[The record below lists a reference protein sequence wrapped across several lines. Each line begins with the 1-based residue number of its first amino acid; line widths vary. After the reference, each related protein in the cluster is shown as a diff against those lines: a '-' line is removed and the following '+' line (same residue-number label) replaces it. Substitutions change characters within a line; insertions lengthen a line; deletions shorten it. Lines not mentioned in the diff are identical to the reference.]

1 MAQVSVIIPAYN
13 AHEYIGECL
22 NSVLAQTLSDI
33 EILVVDDGSTDDTLS
48 CVQAFAATD
57 SRIKVFSQQNQY
69 AGVARNRGISEASGR
84 FLYFLDAD
92 DWIEPDALRVMVDS
106 ANLYESDV
114 VVARSEAFENRSG
127 SAWVLGYALNGVPYE
142 SVLKPVDY
150 AEHLFQYFMGWP
162 WDKLYRAD
170 FVAREQLQFQGL
182 RTTND
187 AYFVFCSLALASA
200 VTCCDRILFHHRANN
215 SKSLEGSRSMS
226 WHCALDAMN
235 SIDNKLKTLDLYP
248 AFRRSFCNWVMNYS
262 YWSVS
267 TLPNDVADA
276 YLNELAGVAADMPL
290 DKDYYPGLHERLFR
304 EFFNKTKSEL
314 LIANVVTNE
323 ALSEASHFLDEFAL
337 VIEEK
342 DRELVNLQNTLS
354 EAERRTDSVYQSH
367 SYRLGN
373 LFMKP
378 LRIIRDFLRRPK

>member
-69 AGVARNRGISEASGR
+69 AGVARNKGISEASGQ

-106 ANLYESDV
+106 ANKHGSDIV
-114 VVARSEAFENRSG
+114 IARSEAFDNRDG
-127 SAWVLGYALNGVPYE
+127 NAWLLGYALNGVPYNT
-142 SVLKPVDY
+142 VLKPSVY
-150 AEHLFQYFMGWP
+150 ADHLFQYFMGWP
-162 WDKLYRAD
+162 WDKLYRTD
-170 FVAREQLQFQGL
+170 FVTREQLQFQSL

-187 AYFVFCSLALASA
+187 AYFVFCSLALASS
-200 VTCCDRILFHHRANN
+200 VSCCDKILFHHRVNN
-215 SKSLEGSRSMS
+215 SKSLEGSRSKS
-226 WHCALDAMN
+226 WHCAIEAMR
-235 SIDNKLKTLDLYP
+235 SIDNKLKALDLYP
-248 AFRRSFCNWVMNYS
+248 ALRQSFCNWVMNYS

-267 TLPNDVADA
+267 TLPTDIADA
-276 YLNELAGVAADMPL
+276 YLRELVGITADMPL
-290 DKDYYPGLHERLFR
+290 DINYYPGLHERLFR
-304 EFFNKTKSEL
+304 EFFNKSKSEL
-314 LIANVVTNE
+314 LISSVVANE
-323 ALSEASHFLDEFAL
+323 ALSEANHSLDESKWA
-337 VIEEK
+337 IEDK
-342 DRELVNLQNTLS
+342 DREIASLQNALA
-354 EAERRTDSVYQSH
+354 EAERRADSVYQSH

-373 LFMKP
+373 FFMKP
-378 LRIIRDFLRRPK
+378 LRFIKDYFVD